1 MKFNLR
7 DAGANLWAKSNKWQ
21 RYAIAIIVI
30 AAMFALPLLKGTFF
44 NTPSTPFV
52 TVLFHPIGIYVLL
65 ALGLNVVVGKS
76 GLLDLGYVAFFAV
89 GAYTAAILGTRT
101 SLNIWEILPIGIG
114 LAMLSGL
121 ILGGAVLRLRGDYL
135 AIVTLGFGEI
145 IRITAL
151 NSPSVGG
158 ANGITNIPNPPT
170 TFGLKFDLDHTESYY
185 WTVLVLI
192 IITVM
197 IIRALSIRRP
207 GRAWEAIRQDED
219 VAELMGVNIYKYK
232 LWAFA
237 FGASVGGAGGVLFAS
252 KSMFV
257 SPNSFTYNISIL
269 ILAFVVFGGMGNIW
283 GVVFGAVI
291 LSYIPERIRFISDAR
306 MLIFGLVLI
315 IMMNIRPEGLLP
327 RKKREK
333 ISKIDGGSK

>member
-1 MKFNLR
+1 MSFNLR
-7 DAGANLWAKSNKWQ
+7 DWGANLWANANKWQ
-21 RYAIAIIVI
+21 RYVI
-30 AAMFALPLLKGTFF
+30 AGLVVVGAFSLPLLEGTFF

-52 TVLFHPIGIYVLL
+52 SVLFYPIGVYVLM

-76 GLLDLGYVAFFAV
+76 GLLDLGYVAFYAV
-89 GAYTAAILGTRT
+89 GAYTAGILSMHTK
-101 SLNIWEILPIGIG
+101 LNTWEILPIGIA

-121 ILGGAVLRLRGDYL
+121 LLGAAVLRLRGDYL

-151 NSPSVGG
+151 NTSAVGG

-170 TFGLKFDLDHTESYY
+170 TFGLKFDLDHARNYY
-185 WTVLVLI
+185 WAILI
-192 IITVM
+192 LIMITILIV
-197 IIRALSIRRP
+197 RALSIRRP

-219 VAELMGVNIYKYK
+219 VAELMGVNTYKYK
-232 LWAFA
+232 LWAFI

-252 KSMFV
+252 KAMFNA
-257 SPNSFTYNISIL
+257 PNIFTYNISIL

-283 GVVFGAVI
+283 GVVFGAVV
-291 LSYIPERIRFISDAR
+291 LSYIPEKIRFISNAR
-306 MLIFGLVLI
+306 MLLFGLVLI
-315 IMMNIRPEGLLP
+315 IMMNLRPDGLLP

-333 ISKIDGGSK
+333 IGVAGGESK

>member
-65 ALGLNVVVGKS
+65 VLGLNVVVGKS